1 MKLRLLGK
9 INFMKRKKK
18 YLRYSKERAILS
30 DVLPYEAPVNF
41 SNRYLYRFLV
51 NNRIELKENKLI
63 FIDKY
68 SGNESKAYREIL
80 KLLFDAKNIQVGCD
94 YVVLKKYELKKTP
107 FLYKIAHKDSDFREL
122 TIIHPLNQ
130 LSLVE
135 FYEKYKEQII
145 YYSSVSKFSLRK
157 PQTVA
162 KFVFFNDKLHHLEK
176 GNPDDFLELR
186 GKEYENLKSFFA
198 YRKYTNIYRFY
209 EDYRYQRAEKKFKI
223 LYKFDI
229 TKCFDSIYTHSIT
242 WALINKEIVKDSITK
257 SESTFGGQFD
267 RFMQN
272 LNYGETNGIVIGPE
286 FSRIFSELILQQIDK
301 SVEYKLR
308 NEKELFNKRH
318 YEIYR
323 YVDDYFLFC
332 DKEADKECIVKYFRH
347 ELKEYKMALHDLKS
361 KSYVKPMITEISI
374 AKQKINQLFEKEP
387 VFKILEKEKLTKEE
401 EEDENITI
409 FDKHAFKFYINSNK
423 LASKFKT
430 IVKESNV
437 EYKDVLN
444 YTLAILN
451 NKIER
456 ILLKFEL
463 KFKTYCELDH
473 NGQLTKEQKI
483 KKKNLESRFTKFLV
497 GYIDFVFFLF
507 SVSPRVNSSIK
518 LCGILSKILKYYN
531 GSYKMKIGS
540 ENKSIPRL
548 LDSNQDLIYK
558 KISDDVSLILERHEM
573 DKHTQVEIL
582 YLLIVLRELGKNYRL
597 NEHQLAKYFN
607 CYDSNANKVEVRK
620 ETQLNYFSIVVL
632 LFYIKDIKIYSA
644 LKDELKAYILH
655 YIGAVP
661 VDKRKNSTE
670 TILLLMDLIVCPY
683 LDDGYKTDLLQK
695 FNVDISVIPDIIA
708 FKNKQKYWFV
718 NWENFDLDKEL
729 NSKNS
734 EEVYS

>member
-1 MKLRLLGK
+1 MKR
-9 INFMKRKKK
+9 RKKK

-30 DVLPYEAPVNF
+30 DVLPYEVPVNY
-41 SNRYLYRFLV
+41 SNRYFYRFLV
-51 NNRIELKENKLI
+51 NNKIELKETKL
-63 FIDKY
+63 FFSDNY
-68 SGNESKAYREIL
+68 NRNESAAFREIL
-80 KLLFDAKNIQVGCD
+80 KLLFDLKSIQSGND
-94 YVVLKKYELKKTP
+94 FAELDLKKDYKKMP
-107 FLYKIAHKDSDFREL
+107 FSYRIAHKDSDFREL

-145 YYSSVSKFSLRK
+145 YYSSISRFSLRK
-157 PQTVA
+157 PKAVA
-162 KFVFFNDKLHHLEK
+162 KFIFFNDKLHHQQK
-176 GNPDDFLELR
+176 GSPDDFLELK
-186 GKEYENLKSFFA
+186 GKEYENLRSFFA

-242 WALINKEIVKDSITK
+242 WALINKEIVKDSIVISK
-257 SESTFGGQFD
+257 STFGGQFD

-286 FSRIFSELILQQIDK
+286 FSRVFSELILQQIDK

-308 NEKELFNKRH
+308 NERQLFYRRD

-332 DKEADKECIVKYFRH
+332 DNEVDKEYIVKYFRH

-361 KSYVKPMITEISI
+361 KSYLKPMITEISI

-401 EEDENITI
+401 EEDKNLTI
-409 FDKHAFKFYINSNK
+409 FEKHAFKFYIDSNK
-423 LASKFKT
+423 LASKFKI
-430 IVKESNV
+430 IVKESKV
-437 EYKDVLN
+437 EYRDVLN

-456 ILLKFEL
+456 ILSKFEIR
-463 KFKTYCELDH
+463 FKEYCELEH
-473 NGQLTKEQKI
+473 NDKLGKEEKVD
-483 KKKNLESRFTKFLV
+483 KKKLESRFTKFLV
-497 GYIDFVFFLF
+497 AYIDFVFFLF

-518 LCGILSKILKYYN
+518 LCNILSKILKYYN
-531 GSYKMKIGS
+531 GIYKMKIGS
-540 ENKSIPRL
+540 DNKRIPRL
-548 LDSNQDLIYK
+548 LDSSQDLIFK

-597 NEHQLAKYFN
+597 NENQLAKYFS
-607 CYDSNANKVEVRK
+607 CYDSNANKVEIKK
-620 ETQLNYFSIVVL
+620 ERQLNYFSIVVL

-655 YIGAVP
+655 YVDEVP
-661 VDKRKNSTE
+661 EDKRKKSTE
-670 TILLLMDLIVCPY
+670 AIILLMDLIVCPY
-683 LDDGYKTDLLQK
+683 LDDTFKKGLLQK
-695 FNVDISVIPDIIA
+695 YNVDISVIPFIIA
-708 FKNKQKYWFV
+708 FKDKQKYWFIK
-718 NWENFDLDKEL
+718 WENFDLDKEL